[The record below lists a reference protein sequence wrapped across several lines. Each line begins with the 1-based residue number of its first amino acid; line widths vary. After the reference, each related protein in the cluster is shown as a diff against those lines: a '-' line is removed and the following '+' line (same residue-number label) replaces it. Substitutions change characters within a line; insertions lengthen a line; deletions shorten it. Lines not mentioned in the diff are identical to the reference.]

1 MPSSRRTTGRGG
13 GGGGGEG
20 GDGGEEGER
29 VPRFMGNNRD
39 HNPRELRSWA
49 RRTGFHSS
57 AFFSG
62 ESNSSL
68 ASNAVPQPPPAPP
81 PATSRRPPPR
91 PAPERQRDPYPD
103 TEDDLDPA
111 PPLDLERGPAALGR
125 GRGGGHGGRPR
136 RRIDLRGELEIPPG
150 FGREEAEPDAGRRG
164 GGGGGGRGDAMR
176 RNGGVERDQA
186 AANAGRNGNGA
197 LADAEARKKAE
208 EAEAK
213 RKAEEAE
220 ARRKKEEEERD
231 AELAAYYQEQWANEE
246 EEGAVDAAAAE
257 TAPLHGASGL
267 RCGITENPGW
277 APLIFY
283 GIQHYLSIAGSLVF
297 VPLILVP
304 TMGGSDEDTATVIST
319 MLLVSGLTTILH
331 TFLGSRL
338 PLVQGSSFVYL
349 APALVIANSE
359 EFRDLSENK
368 FKHIMR
374 ELQGAILVG
383 SVFQIILGY
392 TGLMSLFLRLI
403 NPVVVAPTIAAV
415 GLAFF
420 SYGFPQAGSCVE
432 ISLPLILLVLLCTL
446 YMRKISLFGNRIFLV
461 YAVPFSVAIVWA
473 YAFFLTAG
481 GAYNFKGCSSNIPS
495 SNILLDSCRRH
506 LETMKRCR
514 TDVSTAWKTAAW
526 VRIPYPFQ
534 WGPPTFHFKTGIIMI
549 MVSLV
554 ASVDSLSS
562 YHAASLLVNLSPPT
576 RGVVSRGIGLEG
588 ISTFIAGVWGTG
600 TGSTTLTE
608 NIHTLETTK
617 MGSRRALQLGA
628 ALLVIFSFFGK
639 IGALLASIPV
649 ALAASVLCF
658 TWALI
663 VALGLSTLRY
673 TQAASSRNMIIVGF
687 TLFIS
692 LSIPAYFQQYE
703 PSSTL
708 ILPSYLLP
716 YAAASSGPVHTAS
729 TGVSSPFLSNVS
741 VHAGGTSSRRIT
753 VLTVQIVL
761 QLNYAVNALLSI
773 NVVVA
778 LLVALLLDNT
788 VPGSR
793 QERGVYIW
801 SDPKSLEVDP
811 ATLEPYRL
819 PEKISCWFRWAKCVG
834 I

>member
-13 GGGGGEG
+13 AGGGGAGAGDAG
-20 GDGGEEGER
+20 GADAGD
-29 VPRFMGNNRD
+29 VPPFMGNNRD

-62 ESNSSL
+62 ESNSS
-68 ASNAVPQPPPAPP
+68 AAAPPPP
-81 PATSRRPPPR
+81 PATSRRP
-91 PAPERQRDPYPD
+91 APERRRDPHPD
-103 TEDDLDPA
+103 TQDDLEPA
-111 PPLDLERGPAALGR
+111 PPLDLERGPAPGR

-150 FGREEAEPDAGRRG
+150 FGHEEADPDAGR
-164 GGGGGGRGDAMR
+164 GGGGRGDAR
-176 RNGGVERDQA
+176 RKNGGVERDQA
-186 AANAGRNGNGA
+186 APNAGRNGNGA

-208 EAEAK
+208 EAEAEAK

-246 EEGAVDAAAAE
+246 EEGAAAEATAAE
-257 TAPLHGASGL
+257 TAPLYGASGL
-267 RCGITENPGW
+267 RCGVTENPGW
-277 APLIFY
+277 APLVFY

-304 TMGGSDEDTATVIST
+304 TMGGSDEDTATIIST

-359 EFRDLSENK
+359 EFRNLSDNK

-374 ELQGAILVG
+374 ELQGAILIG
-383 SVFQIILGY
+383 SVFQILLGY

-461 YAVPFSVAIVWA
+461 YAVPLSVAIVWA

-526 VRIPYPFQ
+526 VRVPYPFQ

-549 MVSLV
+549 VVSLV

-617 MGSRRALQLGA
+617 MANRRALQLGA

-708 ILPSYLLP
+708 VLPSYLLP
-716 YAAASSGPVHTAS
+716 YAAASSGPVRTAS
-729 TGVSSPFLSNVS
+729 SG
-741 VHAGGTSSRRIT
+741 
-753 VLTVQIVL
+753 
-761 QLNYAVNALLSI
+761 LNYAANALLSI

-819 PEKISCWFRWAKCVG
+819 PEKISCWFKWAKCVG

>member
-13 GGGGGEG
+13 RGGAAVDAAGGGDGGGGGV
-20 GDGGEEGER
+20 R
-29 VPRFMGNNRD
+29 VPPFTGNNRD

-49 RRTGFHSS
+49 RRTGFHPSS
-57 AFFSG
+57 FFSG
-62 ESNSSL
+62 ESTVSNSSI
-68 ASNAVPQPPPAPP
+68 ASSAVPQPPPPPPP
-81 PATSRRPPPR
+81 PAFSRRPPR
-91 PAPERQRDPYPD
+91 PPEPE

-111 PPLDLERGPAALGR
+111 PPLDLERGR
-125 GRGGGHGGRPR
+125 GRGGRPR
-136 RRIDLRGELEIPPG
+136 RRIDLRGELEIPAAEVLG
-150 FGREEAEPDAGRRG
+150 SAEPDAAR
-164 GGGGGGRGDAMR
+164 GGRGDARR
-176 RNGGVERDQA
+176 RNDVERLPGEKEA
-186 AANAGRNGNGA
+186 VNRGRNGNGVH
-197 LADAEARKKAE
+197 ADADARKKAA

-220 ARRKKEEEERD
+220 ARKKEEEERD

-246 EEGAVDAAAAE
+246 EGVGDGVPGEA
-257 TAPLHGASGL
+257 APLYGESGL
-267 RCGITENPGW
+267 RCGVTENPGW
-277 APLIFY
+277 VPLIFY

-338 PLVQGSSFVYL
+338 PLIQGSSFVYL

-359 EFRDLSENK
+359 EFRNLSENK

-392 TGLMSLFLRLI
+392 SGLMSLLLRLI

-432 ISLPLILLVLLCTL
+432 ISMPLILLVLLCTL
-446 YMRKISLFGNRIFLV
+446 YLRKISLFGNRIFLI
-461 YAVPFSVAIVWA
+461 YAVPLSVGIVWA
-473 YAFFLTAG
+473 YAFFLTTG

-506 LETMKRCR
+506 VETMRRCR
-514 TDVSTAWKTAAW
+514 TDVSNAWRTAAW
-526 VRIPYPFQ
+526 VRVPYPFQ
-534 WGPPTFHFKTGIIMI
+534 WGPPTFHFKTGIIMVI
-549 MVSLV
+549 VSLV
-554 ASVDSLSS
+554 ASVDSLAS
-562 YHAASLLVNLSPPT
+562 YHATSLLVNLSPPT

-588 ISTFIAGVWGTG
+588 ISTLIAGLWGTG

-608 NIHTLETTK
+608 NIHTLDTTK
-617 MGSRRALQLGA
+617 MANRRALQLGA
-628 ALLVIFSFFGK
+628 ALLVIFSLFGK

-663 VALGLSTLRY
+663 VALGLSTMRY

-703 PSSTL
+703 PSSNL

-716 YAAASSGPVHTAS
+716 YAAASSGPVR
-729 TGVSSPFLSNVS
+729 TGSN
-741 VHAGGTSSRRIT
+741 G
-753 VLTVQIVL
+753 
-761 QLNYAVNALLSI
+761 LNYAVNALLSI

-778 LLVALLLDNT
+778 LLVALILDNT
-788 VPGSR
+788 VPGSK

-801 SDPKSLEVDP
+801 SDPNSLEMDP
-811 ATLEPYRL
+811 ASLEPYRL

-834 I
+834 L

>member
-13 GGGGGEG
+13 AGGGSAGAGDAGG
-20 GDGGEEGER
+20 GDGDR
-29 VPRFMGNNRD
+29 VPPFMGNNRD

-49 RRTGFHSS
+49 RRTGFHPS

-62 ESNSSL
+62 ESNSSF
-68 ASNAVPQPPPAPP
+68 ASSAAPQAPP
-81 PATSRRPPPR
+81 PPPPPPVSSRRPPPAR
-91 PAPERQRDPYPD
+91 EREPEPD
-103 TEDDLDPA
+103 TEDDLVPA
-111 PPLDLERGPAALGR
+111 PPLELERGGPAPVR
-125 GRGGGHGGRPR
+125 GRGGRPR
-136 RRIDLRGELEIPPG
+136 RRIDLRGELVIPPG
-150 FGREEAEPDAGRRG
+150 FGREEAEPDAGKGRA
-164 GGGGGGRGDAMR
+164 RGDARR
-176 RNGGVERDQA
+176 RNFGVEMDQTP
-186 AANAGRNGNGA
+186 ANAGRNGNGA
-197 LADAEARKKAE
+197 LADAESRKKSE
-208 EAEAK
+208 EAEADAK

-231 AELAAYYQEQWANEE
+231 AELAAYYQEQWANED
-246 EEGAVDAAAAE
+246 EGAADAAAAE
-257 TAPLHGASGL
+257 TAPLYEASGL
-267 RCGITENPGW
+267 RCGVTDNPGW
-277 APLIFY
+277 ALLIFY
-283 GIQHYLSIAGSLVF
+283 GMQHYLSIAGSLVF
-297 VPLILVP
+297 GPLILVP

-338 PLVQGSSFVYL
+338 PLIQGSSFVYL

-359 EFRDLSENK
+359 EFRNLSDNK
-368 FKHIMR
+368 FKQMR

-432 ISLPLILLVLLCTL
+432 ISMPLILLVLLCTL
-446 YMRKISLFGNRIFLV
+446 YMRKISLFGNHIFLV
-461 YAVPFSVAIVWA
+461 YAVPLSVAIVWA

-506 LETMKRCR
+506 LETMRRCR

-526 VRIPYPFQ
+526 VRVPYPFQ
-534 WGPPTFHFKTGIIMI
+534 WGPPTFHFKTVIIMI
-549 MVSLV
+549 IVSLV

-576 RGVVSRGIGLEG
+576 RGVVSRAIGLEG
-588 ISTFIAGVWGTG
+588 VSTFIAGVWGTG

-628 ALLVIFSFFGK
+628 AVLVIFSFFGK
-639 IGALLASIPV
+639 IGALLASIPL

-703 PSSTL
+703 PSSNL

-729 TGVSSPFLSNVS
+729 SG
-741 VHAGGTSSRRIT
+741 
-753 VLTVQIVL
+753 
-761 QLNYAVNALLSI
+761 LNYAVNALLSI

-778 LLVALLLDNT
+778 LLVALILDNT
-788 VPGSR
+788 VPGSK

-801 SDPKSLEVDP
+801 TDPKSLEVDP

-819 PEKISCWFRWAKCVG
+819 PEKVSCWFRWAKCVG

>member
-1 MPSSRRTTGRGG
+1 MPYWEGPHVRDKFNAGLYLSPPTAAACCRFVKATWYLSLSCTGCCLLAAFARFASRLPQSTPPPHSAQLPRARSAAVAMPSSRRTTGRGG
-13 GGGGGEG
+13 AGAGAGGAGAGDAGG
-20 GDGGEEGER
+20 GDGDR

-49 RRTGFHSS
+49 RRTGFHPS

-62 ESNSSL
+62 ESNSSF
-68 ASNAVPQPPPAPP
+68 ASSAAPQPPPPPP
-81 PATSRRPPPR
+81 PASSRRPPR
-91 PAPERQRDPYPD
+91 PPPERDPDPD
-103 TEDDLDPA
+103 AEDDLDPA
-111 PPLDLERGPAALGR
+111 PGR
-125 GRGGGHGGRPR
+125 GRGRRPR
-136 RRIDLRGELEIPPG
+136 RRIDLRGELQIPPG
-150 FGREEAEPDAGRRG
+150 FGREEAVPGSAEPDARRG
-164 GGGGGGRGDAMR
+164 GARGDATR
-176 RNGGVERDQA
+176 RNGGVERGQA
-186 AANAGRNGNGA
+186 PANAGRNGNGA
-197 LADAEARKKAE
+197 LADADARKKAE
-208 EAEAK
+208 DAEAK

-220 ARRKKEEEERD
+220 ARRKKEDEERD
-231 AELAAYYQEQWANEE
+231 AELAAYYQEQWANED
-246 EEGAVDAAAAE
+246 EGAAGAAAAAAE
-257 TAPLHGASGL
+257 TAPLYEASGL
-267 RCGITENPGW
+267 RCGVTENPGW

-319 MLLVSGLTTILH
+319 MLLISGLTTILH

-338 PLVQGSSFVYL
+338 PLIQGSSFVYL

-359 EFRDLSENK
+359 EFRNLSDNY
-368 FKHIMR
+368 
-374 ELQGAILVG
+374 L
-383 SVFQIILGY
+383 
-392 TGLMSLFLRLI
+392 
-403 NPVVVAPTIAAV
+403 
-415 GLAFF
+415 
-420 SYGFPQAGSCVE
+420 
-432 ISLPLILLVLLCTL
+432 
-446 YMRKISLFGNRIFLV
+446 RKISLFGNHIFLV
-461 YAVPFSVAIVWA
+461 YAVPLSVAIVWA
-473 YAFFLTAG
+473 YSFFLTAG

-506 LETMKRCR
+506 LETMRRCR
-514 TDVSTAWKTAAW
+514 TDVSSAWRTAAW

-534 WGPPTFHFKTGIIMI
+534 WGPPTFHSKTGIIMI
-549 MVSLV
+549 IVSLV

-576 RGVVSRGIGLEG
+576 RGVVSRAIGLEG
-588 ISTFIAGVWGTG
+588 ISSFIAGVWGTG
-600 TGSTTLTE
+600 TGSITLTE

-617 MGSRRALQLGA
+617 MASRRALQLGA
-628 ALLVIFSFFGK
+628 AVLVVCSFFGK
-639 IGALLASIPV
+639 IGALLASIPL

-673 TQAASSRNMIIVGF
+673 TQAASSRNLIIVGF

-703 PSSTL
+703 PSSNL

-716 YAAASSGPVHTAS
+716 YAAASSGPVRTAS
-729 TGVSSPFLSNVS
+729 SG
-741 VHAGGTSSRRIT
+741 
-753 VLTVQIVL
+753 
-761 QLNYAVNALLSI
+761 LNYAVNALLSI

-778 LLVALLLDNT
+778 LLVALILDNT

-793 QERGVYIW
+793 QERGVYVW
-801 SDPKSLEVDP
+801 TDPKSLEVDP

-834 I
+834 M

>member
-13 GGGGGEG
+13 AGAGAGGAGAGDAGG
-20 GDGGEEGER
+20 GDGDR

-49 RRTGFHSS
+49 RRTGFHPS

-62 ESNSSL
+62 ESNSSF
-68 ASNAVPQPPPAPP
+68 ASSAAPQPPPPPP
-81 PATSRRPPPR
+81 PASSRRPPR
-91 PAPERQRDPYPD
+91 PPPERDPDPD
-103 TEDDLDPA
+103 AEDDLDPA
-111 PPLDLERGPAALGR
+111 PGR
-125 GRGGGHGGRPR
+125 GRGRRPR
-136 RRIDLRGELEIPPG
+136 RRIDLRGELQIPPG
-150 FGREEAEPDAGRRG
+150 FGREEAVPGSAEPDARRG
-164 GGGGGGRGDAMR
+164 GARGDATR
-176 RNGGVERDQA
+176 RNGGVERGQA
-186 AANAGRNGNGA
+186 PANAGRNGNGA
-197 LADAEARKKAE
+197 LADADARKKAE
-208 EAEAK
+208 DAEAK

-220 ARRKKEEEERD
+220 ARRKKEDEERD
-231 AELAAYYQEQWANEE
+231 AELAAYYQEQWANED
-246 EEGAVDAAAAE
+246 EGAAGAAAAAAE
-257 TAPLHGASGL
+257 TAPLYEASGL
-267 RCGITENPGW
+267 RCGVTENPGW

-304 TMGGSDEDTATVIST
+304 TMGGSD
-319 MLLVSGLTTILH
+319 
-331 TFLGSRL
+331 
-338 PLVQGSSFVYL
+338 
-349 APALVIANSE
+349 
-359 EFRDLSENK
+359 K

-432 ISLPLILLVLLCTL
+432 ISMPLILLVLLCTL
-446 YMRKISLFGNRIFLV
+446 YLRKISLFGNHIFLV
-461 YAVPFSVAIVWA
+461 YAVPLSVAIVWA
-473 YAFFLTAG
+473 YSFFLTAG

-506 LETMKRCR
+506 LETMRRCR
-514 TDVSTAWKTAAW
+514 TDVSSAWRTAAW

-534 WGPPTFHFKTGIIMI
+534 WGPPTFHSKTGIIMI
-549 MVSLV
+549 IVSLV

-576 RGVVSRGIGLEG
+576 RGVVSRAIGLEG
-588 ISTFIAGVWGTG
+588 ISSFIAGVWGTG
-600 TGSTTLTE
+600 TGSITLTE

-617 MGSRRALQLGA
+617 MASRRALQLGA
-628 ALLVIFSFFGK
+628 AVLVVCSFFGK
-639 IGALLASIPV
+639 IGALLASIPL

-673 TQAASSRNMIIVGF
+673 TQAASSRNLIIVGF

-703 PSSTL
+703 PSSNL

-716 YAAASSGPVHTAS
+716 YAAASSGPVRTAS
-729 TGVSSPFLSNVS
+729 SG
-741 VHAGGTSSRRIT
+741 
-753 VLTVQIVL
+753 
-761 QLNYAVNALLSI
+761 LNYAVNALLSI

-778 LLVALLLDNT
+778 LLVALILDNT

-793 QERGVYIW
+793 QERGVYVW
-801 SDPKSLEVDP
+801 TDPKSLEVDP

-834 I
+834 M

>member
-1 MPSSRRTTGRGG
+1 
-13 GGGGGEG
+13 
-20 GDGGEEGER
+20 
-29 VPRFMGNNRD
+29 MGNNRD

-62 ESNSSL
+62 ESNASS
-68 ASNAVPQPPPAPP
+68 AAPQPPPPPP
-81 PATSRRPPPR
+81 PATSRRPPR
-91 PAPERQRDPYPD
+91 AAPAPVRQRGPDPD

-111 PPLDLERGPAALGR
+111 PPLDLERGPAPGR
-125 GRGGGHGGRPR
+125 GRGGHGGRPR
-136 RRIDLRGELEIPPG
+136 RHIDLRGELEIPPG
-150 FGREEAEPDAGRRG
+150 FGREEAVPDPDAG
-164 GGGGGGRGDAMR
+164 R

-186 AANAGRNGNGA
+186 AANTGRNVNGA
-197 LADAEARKKAE
+197 LGDAEARKKAE

-246 EEGAVDAAAAE
+246 EEEGVADAAAGE
-257 TAPLHGASGL
+257 TAPLYGASGL

-277 APLIFY
+277 VPLIFY

-338 PLVQGSSFVYL
+338 PLVQGGSFVYL

-359 EFRDLSENK
+359 EFRNLSENK

-461 YAVPFSVAIVWA
+461 YAVPLSVAIVWA

-506 LETMKRCR
+506 VETMRRCR

-526 VRIPYPFQ
+526 VRVPYPFQ
-534 WGPPTFHFKTGIIMI
+534 WGPPTFHFKTGIIMLI
-549 MVSLV
+549 VSLV

-588 ISTFIAGVWGTG
+588 ITTFIAGVWGTG

-608 NIHTLETTK
+608 NLHTLETTK
-617 MGSRRALQLGA
+617 MASRTALQLGA

-716 YAAASSGPVHTAS
+716 YASASSGPVHTAS
-729 TGVSSPFLSNVS
+729 SG
-741 VHAGGTSSRRIT
+741 
-753 VLTVQIVL
+753 
-761 QLNYAVNALLSI
+761 LNYAVNALLSI

>member
-13 GGGGGEG
+13 GGEGAGNGGG
-20 GDGGEEGER
+20 DER
-29 VPRFMGNNRD
+29 VPPFMGNNRD

-49 RRTGFHSS
+49 RRTGFHPS

-62 ESNSSL
+62 ESNSSF
-68 ASNAVPQPPPAPP
+68 ASSAAPQSPPPPPPPAN
-81 PATSRRPPPR
+81 SRRPPR
-91 PAPERQRDPYPD
+91 PPPERDPE
-103 TEDDLDPA
+103 TEDDRDPA
-111 PPLDLERGPAALGR
+111 PPLDLERFRGR
-125 GRGGGHGGRPR
+125 GRGLGFGGRPR

-150 FGREEAEPDAGRRG
+150 FGGGGGGEVVGTEEPDAAR
-164 GGGGGGRGDAMR
+164 GGGRGDARR
-176 RNGGVERDQA
+176 RNGVERE
-186 AANAGRNGNGA
+186 AANVSRNVNGV

-208 EAEAK
+208 EPEAK

-246 EEGAVDAAAAE
+246 EGAADGAAGE
-257 TAPLHGASGL
+257 TAPLYGASGL
-267 RCGITENPGW
+267 RCGVAENPGW
-277 APLIFY
+277 MPLIFY

-338 PLVQGSSFVYL
+338 PLIQGSSFVYL

-359 EFRDLSENK
+359 EFRNLSENK

-392 TGLMSLFLRLI
+392 TGLMALFLRLI

-432 ISLPLILLVLLCTL
+432 ISMPLIVLVLLCTL

-481 GAYNFKGCSSNIPS
+481 GAYNFKGCNSNIPS

-506 LETMKRCR
+506 LETMRRCR
-514 TDVSTAWKTAAW
+514 TDVSTAWRTAAW
-526 VRIPYPFQ
+526 VRVPYPFQ
-534 WGPPTFHFKTGIIMI
+534 WGSPTFHFKTGIVMVI
-549 MVSLV
+549 VSLV
-554 ASVDSLSS
+554 ASVDSIAS

-588 ISTFIAGVWGTG
+588 ISTFIAGLWGTG

-617 MGSRRALQLGA
+617 MASRRALQLGA
-628 ALLVIFSFFGK
+628 ALLVVFSFFGK

-692 LSIPAYFQQYE
+692 LSVPAYFQQYE

-716 YAAASSGPVHTAS
+716 YAAASSGPVR
-729 TGVSSPFLSNVS
+729 TGSS
-741 VHAGGTSSRRIT
+741 G
-753 VLTVQIVL
+753 
-761 QLNYAVNALLSI
+761 LNYAVNALLSI
-773 NVVVA
+773 SVVVA
-778 LLVALLLDNT
+778 LLVALILDNT
-788 VPGSR
+788 VPGSK

-801 SDPKSLEVDP
+801 SDPSSLDVDP

-819 PEKISCWFRWAKCVG
+819 PEKIACWFRWAKCVG

>member
-13 GGGGGEG
+13 GGGGGGGAGADGGG
-20 GDGGEEGER
+20 GDEQ
-29 VPRFMGNNRD
+29 VPPFMGNNRD

-57 AFFSG
+57 FFSG
-62 ESNSSL
+62 ESNSSF
-68 ASNAVPQPPPAPP
+68 ASSAAPQPPPPPP
-81 PATSRRPPPR
+81 PASSRRPPRPR
-91 PAPERQRDPYPD
+91 PPPGRDPDPD
-103 TEDDLDPA
+103 TEEDRDPA
-111 PPLDLERGPAALGR
+111 PPLDLERGGR
-125 GRGGGHGGRPR
+125 GRRRSLGDRQR

-150 FGREEAEPDAGRRG
+150 FGGGGGEAVGSAEPDAARG
-164 GGGGGGRGDAMR
+164 GARGDARR
-176 RNGGVERDQA
+176 RNGVERE
-186 AANAGRNGNGA
+186 AANVGRNVNGVH
-197 LADAEARKKAE
+197 ADAEARKKAE

-220 ARRKKEEEERD
+220 ARRKKEEERD

-246 EEGAVDAAAAE
+246 EGAADGAAGE
-257 TAPLHGASGL
+257 IAPLYGASGL
-267 RCGITENPGW
+267 RCGVTENPGW
-277 APLIFY
+277 VPLIFY

-359 EFRDLSENK
+359 EFRNLSENK

-403 NPVVVAPTIAAV
+403 NPVVVAPTIAVV
-415 GLAFF
+415 GLTFF

-432 ISLPLILLVLLCTL
+432 ISMPLIVLVLLCTL
-446 YMRKISLFGNRIFLV
+446 YMRKISLFGNHIFLV
-461 YAVPFSVAIVWA
+461 YAVPLSVAIVWA

-506 LETMKRCR
+506 LETMRRCR
-514 TDVSTAWKTAAW
+514 TDVSTAWRTAAW
-526 VRIPYPFQ
+526 VRVPYPFQ
-534 WGPPTFHFKTGIIMI
+534 WGAPTFHFKTGIIMVI
-549 MVSLV
+549 VSLV
-554 ASVDSLSS
+554 ASVDSLAT

-588 ISTFIAGVWGTG
+588 ISTFIAGLWGTG

-617 MGSRRALQLGA
+617 MASRRALQLGA
-628 ALLVIFSFFGK
+628 ALLVFFSFFGK

-692 LSIPAYFQQYE
+692 LSIPSYFQQYE

-716 YAAASSGPVHTAS
+716 YAAGSSGPVR
-729 TGVSSPFLSNVS
+729 TGSS
-741 VHAGGTSSRRIT
+741 G
-753 VLTVQIVL
+753 
-761 QLNYAVNALLSI
+761 LNYAVNALLSI

-778 LLVALLLDNT
+778 LLVALILDNT
-788 VPGSR
+788 VPGSK

-801 SDPKSLEVDP
+801 SDPSSLDVDP

>member
-1 MPSSRRTTGRGG
+1 MRSSRRTTGRGAG
-13 GGGGGEG
+13 RGA
-20 GDGGEEGER
+20 GDGGAEDAS
-29 VPRFMGNNRD
+29 VPPFMGNNRD

-49 RRTGFHSS
+49 RRTGF
-57 AFFSG
+57 FSG
-62 ESNSSL
+62 ESNASFSSV
-68 ASNAVPQPPPAPP
+68 AAQQAAPPPPA
-81 PATSRRPPPR
+81 ASRRPPR
-91 PAPERQRDPYPD
+91 PPPGRDPGPETGED
-103 TEDDLDPA
+103 DDDLDPA
-111 PPLDLERGPAALGR
+111 PPLDVERGGR
-125 GRGGGHGGRPR
+125 GRGPVGRPR
-136 RRIDLRGELEIPPG
+136 RRIDLQIPPG
-150 FGREEAEPDAGRRG
+150 FGEAPEPEPDVR
-164 GGGGGGRGDAMR
+164 GGGGGRGDAR
-176 RNGGVERDQA
+176 RKNGAVKRETPD
-186 AANAGRNGNGA
+186 NAGRNGNGV
-197 LADAEARKKAE
+197 LADAVARKKAE

-220 ARRKKEEEERD
+220 AKRKKEEEERD

-246 EEGAVDAAAAE
+246 DGHGPPEGAAAE
-257 TAPLHGASGL
+257 TAPLYSPSGL
-267 RCGITENPGW
+267 QCGVTENPGW
-277 APLIFY
+277 ARLIFY

-304 TMGGSDEDTATVIST
+304 NMGGSDQDTATVIST

-331 TFLGSRL
+331 TLLGSRL
-338 PLVQGSSFVYL
+338 PLIQGSSFVYL

-359 EFRDLSENK
+359 EFRNLSENK

-392 TGLMSLFLRLI
+392 SGLMSLFLRLI

-420 SYGFPQAGSCVE
+420 SFGFPQAGSCVE
-432 ISLPLILLVLLCTL
+432 ISMPLIVLVLLCTL
-446 YMRKISLFGNRIFLV
+446 YMRKISLFGNRLFLV
-461 YAVPFSVAIVWA
+461 YAVPLSVAIVWA

-506 LETMKRCR
+506 LVTMQRCR
-514 TDVSTAWKTAAW
+514 TDASTAWRTAAW

-534 WGPPTFHFKTGIIMI
+534 WGPPTFHFKTSIIMI
-549 MVSLV
+549 IVSLV
-554 ASVDSLSS
+554 ASVDSLAS
-562 YHAASLLVNLSPPT
+562 YHAVSLLVNLSPPT

-588 ISTFIAGVWGTG
+588 ITTFIAGLWGTG
-600 TGSTTLTE
+600 AGSTTLTE

-617 MGSRRALQLGA
+617 MASRRALQLGA

-639 IGALLASIPV
+639 IGAMLASIPV
-649 ALAASVLCF
+649 ALAASILCF

-703 PSSTL
+703 PSSNF

-716 YAAASSGPVHTAS
+716 YAGAS
-729 TGVSSPFLSNVS
+729 TGPVRTGSS
-741 VHAGGTSSRRIT
+741 G
-753 VLTVQIVL
+753 
-761 QLNYAVNALLSI
+761 LNYAVNALMSI

-778 LLVALLLDNT
+778 LLVALILDNT
-788 VPGSR
+788 VPGSK

-801 SDPKSLEVDP
+801 SDPTSLDLDP

>member
-13 GGGGGEG
+13 GA

-29 VPRFMGNNRD
+29 VPPFMGNNRD

-68 ASNAVPQPPPAPP
+68 ASNAVPQPPPPPP

-91 PAPERQRDPYPD
+91 PPPERQRDPYPD
-103 TEDDLDPA
+103 AEDDLDPA
-111 PPLDLERGPAALGR
+111 PPLDLERGPAAPGR
-125 GRGGGHGGRPR
+125 GHGGRPR

-150 FGREEAEPDAGRRG
+150 FGREDAEPDAGRRGGG

-186 AANAGRNGNGA
+186 AANAGSKGNGA

-246 EEGAVDAAAAE
+246 EEGAADGAAAE
-257 TAPLHGASGL
+257 TVPLHGASGL

-319 MLLVSGLTTILH
+319 MLLVSGLSTILH

-359 EFRDLSENK
+359 EFRNLSENK

-461 YAVPFSVAIVWA
+461 YAVPLSVAIVWA

-549 MVSLV
+549 IVSLV

-588 ISTFIAGVWGTG
+588 ISTFIAGLWGTG

-729 TGVSSPFLSNVS
+729 TG
-741 VHAGGTSSRRIT
+741 
-753 VLTVQIVL
+753 
-761 QLNYAVNALLSI
+761 LNYAVNALLSI

-788 VPGSR
+788 VPGSK

-811 ATLEPYRL
+811 ATLEPYQL

>member
-1 MPSSRRTTGRGG
+1 MP
-13 GGGGGEG
+13 
-20 GDGGEEGER
+20 
-29 VPRFMGNNRD
+29 PFAGNNAD

-49 RRTGFHSS
+49 RRTGFHPST
-57 AFFSG
+57 FFSG
-62 ESNSSL
+62 ESAVSTSSF
-68 ASNAVPQPPPAPP
+68 ASSVMPQPPPPPPP
-81 PATSRRPPPR
+81 PATSRRPPR
-91 PAPERQRDPYPD
+91 APERELD
-103 TEDDLDPA
+103 TEEDGDEESDLPA
-111 PPLDLERGPAALGR
+111 RPRLDLERGVRGGR
-125 GRGGGHGGRPR
+125 GARGGRPPPPR
-136 RRIDLRGELEIPPG
+136 RRIDLRGELELEI
-150 FGREEAEPDAGRRG
+150 PDAAPAAEEDPAPAPARG
-164 GGGGGGRGDAMR
+164 GRADAR
-176 RNGGVERDQA
+176 RANGVERVA
-186 AANAGRNGNGA
+186 AVNGGARNGNGGGA
-197 LADAEARKKAE
+197 HAAAGAEARKKAE

-220 ARRKKEEEERD
+220 ARRKKEEEARD

-246 EEGAVDAAAAE
+246 DGGGEGGAPAVTSE
-257 TAPLHGASGL
+257 TAPLYGESGL
-267 RCGITENPGW
+267 RCGVTENPGW
-277 APLIFY
+277 VPLIFY

-319 MLLVSGLTTILH
+319 ILLVSGLTTILH
-331 TFLGSRL
+331 TFFGSRL
-338 PLVQGSSFVYL
+338 PLIQGSSFVYL
-349 APALVIANSE
+349 APALVISNSE
-359 EFRDLSENK
+359 EFRNLSENK

-392 TGLMSLFLRLI
+392 SGLMSLFLRLI

-432 ISLPLILLVLLCTL
+432 ISMPLILLVLLCTL
-446 YMRKISLFGNRIFLV
+446 YLRKVSLFGNRIFLI
-461 YAVPFSVAIVWA
+461 YAVPFSVAVVWA

-481 GAYNFKGCSSNIPS
+481 GAYNFKGCNSNIPS
-495 SNILLDSCRRH
+495 SNILMDSCKRH
-506 LETMKRCR
+506 LETMRRCR
-514 TDVSTAWKTAAW
+514 TDASNAWRTAAW
-526 VRIPYPFQ
+526 VRVPYPFQ
-534 WGPPTFHFKTGIIMI
+534 WGPPTFHFKTSIIMVI
-549 MVSLV
+549 VSLV

-562 YHAASLLVNLSPPT
+562 YHATSLLVNLSPPT
-576 RGVVSRGIGLEG
+576 RGVVSRGIGFEG
-588 ISTFIAGVWGTG
+588 ISTLIAGVWGTG

-608 NIHTLETTK
+608 NIHTLENTK
-617 MGSRRALQLGA
+617 MASRRALQFGA
-628 ALLVIFSFFGK
+628 VLLVIFSFFGK

-692 LSIPAYFQQYE
+692 MSVPAYFQQYE
-703 PSSTL
+703 PSTNL

-716 YAAASSGPVHTAS
+716 YAAASSGPVRS
-729 TGVSSPFLSNVS
+729 GSN
-741 VHAGGTSSRRIT
+741 G
-753 VLTVQIVL
+753 
-761 QLNYAVNALLSI
+761 LNFAVNALLSI

-778 LLVALLLDNT
+778 LLVALILDNT

-801 SDPKSLEVDP
+801 SDPNSLEMDP
-811 ATLEPYRL
+811 ASLEPYRL

>member
-1 MPSSRRTTGRGG
+1 M
-13 GGGGGEG
+13 
-20 GDGGEEGER
+20 
-29 VPRFMGNNRD
+29 
-39 HNPRELRSWA
+39 
-49 RRTGFHSS
+49 
-57 AFFSG
+57 
-62 ESNSSL
+62 
-68 ASNAVPQPPPAPP
+68 
-81 PATSRRPPPR
+81 
-91 PAPERQRDPYPD
+91 
-103 TEDDLDPA
+103 
-111 PPLDLERGPAALGR
+111 
-125 GRGGGHGGRPR
+125 
-136 RRIDLRGELEIPPG
+136 
-150 FGREEAEPDAGRRG
+150 
-164 GGGGGGRGDAMR
+164 
-176 RNGGVERDQA
+176 
-186 AANAGRNGNGA
+186 
-197 LADAEARKKAE
+197 
-208 EAEAK
+208 
-213 RKAEEAE
+213 
-220 ARRKKEEEERD
+220 
-231 AELAAYYQEQWANEE
+231 
-246 EEGAVDAAAAE
+246 
-257 TAPLHGASGL
+257 
-267 RCGITENPGW
+267 
-277 APLIFY
+277 
-283 GIQHYLSIAGSLVF
+283 SIAGSLVF

-359 EFRDLSENK
+359 EFRNLSENK

-461 YAVPFSVAIVWA
+461 YAVPLSVAIVWA

-506 LETMKRCR
+506 LETMRRCR

-549 MVSLV
+549 IVSLV

-729 TGVSSPFLSNVS
+729 SG
-741 VHAGGTSSRRIT
+741 
-753 VLTVQIVL
+753 
-761 QLNYAVNALLSI
+761 LNYAVNALLSI
-773 NVVVA
+773 NVVVG

-788 VPGSR
+788 VPGSK

>member
-1 MPSSRRTTGRGG
+1 MPSSRRTTARGG
-13 GGGGGEG
+13 GAAPPPAR
-20 GDGGEEGER
+20 GDGEDDAR
-29 VPRFMGNNRD
+29 VPPFTGNNTD

-49 RRTGFHSS
+49 RRTGFHPS

-62 ESNSSL
+62 ESAVSNSST
-68 ASNAVPQPPPAPP
+68 ATARPPPPPPPPA
-81 PATSRRPPPR
+81 SSLRPPR
-91 PAPERQRDPYPD
+91 PPAAA
-103 TEDDLDPA
+103 EDDPDPA
-111 PPLDLERGPAALGR
+111 PPLDLDRR
-125 GRGGGHGGRPR
+125 DHQVRPC
-136 RRIDLRGELEIPPG
+136 RRIDLRGELEIPPV
-150 FGREEAEPDAGRRG
+150 EVPAQPEPARR
-164 GGGGGGRGDAMR
+164 RD
-176 RNGGVERDQA
+176 GVERLLGERA
-186 AANAGRNGNGA
+186 ALNVGRSANGVRANAD
-197 LADAEARKKAE
+197 ADTSARKKAE

-220 ARRKKEEEERD
+220 ARKKKEDEERD
-231 AELAAYYQEQWANEE
+231 AELAAYYQQQWANEE
-246 EEGAVDAAAAE
+246 DGVADGVQGEE
-257 TAPLHGASGL
+257 TAPLNRPSGL
-267 RCGITENPGW
+267 RCGVSENPGW
-277 APLIFY
+277 ALLVFY

-297 VPLILVP
+297 IPLILVP
-304 TMGGSDEDTATVIST
+304 TMGGSDVDTATVIST

-338 PLVQGSSFVYL
+338 PLIQGSSFVYL

-359 EFRDLSENK
+359 EFRNLSEDK

-392 TGLMSLFLRLI
+392 SGLMSLLLRLI

-420 SYGFPQAGSCVE
+420 SYGFPHAGSCVE
-432 ISLPLILLVLLCTL
+432 ISMPLIVLLLLCTL
-446 YMRKISLFGNRIFLV
+446 YMRKISLFGNHIFLI
-461 YAVPFSVAIVWA
+461 YAVPLSVGIIWV

-481 GAYNFKGCSSNIPS
+481 GAYNFKGCSSSIPS

-506 LETMKRCR
+506 AEIMRRCR
-514 TDVSTAWKTAAW
+514 TDVSNAWRSAAW
-526 VRIPYPFQ
+526 VRAPYPLQ
-534 WGPPTFHFKTGIIMI
+534 WGPPTFHFKTAIIMVI
-549 MVSLV
+549 VSVV

-588 ISTFIAGVWGTG
+588 ICTFIAGLWGTG

-608 NIHTLETTK
+608 NIHTLDTTK
-617 MGSRRALQLGA
+617 MASRRALQLGG
-628 ALLVIFSFFGK
+628 ALLVIFSVFGK

-673 TQAASSRNMIIVGF
+673 TEAVSSRNMIIVGF

-703 PSSTL
+703 PSSNL
-708 ILPSYLLP
+708 ILPGYLVP
-716 YAAASSGPVHTAS
+716 YAAASSGPVRTAS
-729 TGVSSPFLSNVS
+729 DG
-741 VHAGGTSSRRIT
+741 
-753 VLTVQIVL
+753 
-761 QLNYAVNALLSI
+761 LNYAVNALLSI

-778 LLVALLLDNT
+778 LVVAIILDNT
-788 VPGSR
+788 VPGSK

-801 SDPKSLEVDP
+801 SDPKSLELDP
-811 ATLEPYRL
+811 ASLEPYRL
-819 PEKISCWFRWAKCVG
+819 PKKISCWFRWAKCVG
-834 I
+834 F

>member
-1 MPSSRRTTGRGG
+1 M
-13 GGGGGEG
+13 
-20 GDGGEEGER
+20 
-29 VPRFMGNNRD
+29 
-39 HNPRELRSWA
+39 
-49 RRTGFHSS
+49 
-57 AFFSG
+57 
-62 ESNSSL
+62 
-68 ASNAVPQPPPAPP
+68 
-81 PATSRRPPPR
+81 
-91 PAPERQRDPYPD
+91 
-103 TEDDLDPA
+103 
-111 PPLDLERGPAALGR
+111 
-125 GRGGGHGGRPR
+125 
-136 RRIDLRGELEIPPG
+136 
-150 FGREEAEPDAGRRG
+150 
-164 GGGGGGRGDAMR
+164 
-176 RNGGVERDQA
+176 
-186 AANAGRNGNGA
+186 GRN
-197 LADAEARKKAE
+197 ADADADTNARKKAE

-220 ARRKKEEEERD
+220 ARKKKEDEERD
-231 AELAAYYQEQWANEE
+231 AELAAYYQQQWANEE
-246 EEGAVDAAAAE
+246 DGVADGAQGEEM
-257 TAPLHGASGL
+257 APLNRPSGL
-267 RCGITENPGW
+267 RCGVSENPGW
-277 APLIFY
+277 ALLVLY

-297 VPLILVP
+297 IPLILVP
-304 TMGGSDEDTATVIST
+304 TMGGSDVDTATVIST

-338 PLVQGSSFVYL
+338 PLIQGSSFVYL

-359 EFRDLSENK
+359 EFRNLSEDK

-392 TGLMSLFLRLI
+392 SGLMSLLLRLI

-420 SYGFPQAGSCVE
+420 SYGFPHAGSCVE
-432 ISLPLILLVLLCTL
+432 ISMPLIVLLLLCTL
-446 YMRKISLFGNRIFLV
+446 YMRKISLFGNHIFLI
-461 YAVPFSVAIVWA
+461 YAVPLSVGIIWV

-481 GAYNFKGCSSNIPS
+481 GAYNFKGCSSSIPS

-506 LETMKRCR
+506 AEIMRRCR
-514 TDVSTAWKTAAW
+514 TDVSNAWRTAAW
-526 VRIPYPFQ
+526 VRVPYPLQ
-534 WGPPTFHFKTGIIMI
+534 WGPPTFHFKTAIIMVI
-549 MVSLV
+549 VSVV

-588 ISTFIAGVWGTG
+588 ISTFIAGLWGTG

-608 NIHTLETTK
+608 NIHTLDTTK
-617 MGSRRALQLGA
+617 MASRRALQLGG

-673 TQAASSRNMIIVGF
+673 TEAVSSRNMIIVGF

-703 PSSTL
+703 PSSNL
-708 ILPSYLLP
+708 ILPGYLLP
-716 YAAASSGPVHTAS
+716 YAAASSGPVRTAS
-729 TGVSSPFLSNVS
+729 DG
-741 VHAGGTSSRRIT
+741 
-753 VLTVQIVL
+753 
-761 QLNYAVNALLSI
+761 LNYAVNALLSI

-778 LLVALLLDNT
+778 LVVAIILDNT
-788 VPGSR
+788 VPGSK

-801 SDPKSLEVDP
+801 SDPKSLELDP
-811 ATLEPYRL
+811 ASLEPYRL
-819 PEKISCWFRWAKCVG
+819 PKKISCWFRWAKCVG
-834 I
+834 F

>member
-13 GGGGGEG
+13 GAGDG
-20 GDGGEEGER
+20 GDGGEEG

-62 ESNSSL
+62 ESNASS
-68 ASNAVPQPPPAPP
+68 AAPQPPPPPP
-81 PATSRRPPPR
+81 PATSRRPPR
-91 PAPERQRDPYPD
+91 AAPAPVRQRGPDPD

-111 PPLDLERGPAALGR
+111 PPLDLERGPAPGR
-125 GRGGGHGGRPR
+125 GRGGHGGRPR
-136 RRIDLRGELEIPPG
+136 RHIDLRGELEIPPG
-150 FGREEAEPDAGRRG
+150 FGREEAVPDPDAGR
-164 GGGGGGRGDAMR
+164 GGGGGGRGDARR

-186 AANAGRNGNGA
+186 AANTGRNVNGA
-197 LADAEARKKAE
+197 LGDAEARKKAE

-246 EEGAVDAAAAE
+246 EEEGVADAAAGE
-257 TAPLHGASGL
+257 TAPLYGASGL

-277 APLIFY
+277 ALDIVTSKIFTFLNTNESINLSLFY
-283 GIQHYLSIAGSLVF
+283 GMQ
-297 VPLILVP
+297 
-304 TMGGSDEDTATVIST
+304 
-319 MLLVSGLTTILH
+319 
-331 TFLGSRL
+331 
-338 PLVQGSSFVYL
+338 
-349 APALVIANSE
+349 
-359 EFRDLSENK
+359 K

-461 YAVPFSVAIVWA
+461 YAVPLSVAIVWA

-506 LETMKRCR
+506 VETMRRCR

-526 VRIPYPFQ
+526 VRVPYPFQ
-534 WGPPTFHFKTGIIMI
+534 WGPPTFHFKTGIIMLI
-549 MVSLV
+549 VSLV

-562 YHAASLLVNLSPPT
+562 YHAASLL
-576 RGVVSRGIGLEG
+576 
-588 ISTFIAGVWGTG
+588 
-600 TGSTTLTE
+600 
-608 NIHTLETTK
+608 
-617 MGSRRALQLGA
+617 
-628 ALLVIFSFFGK
+628 
-639 IGALLASIPV
+639 
-649 ALAASVLCF
+649 
-658 TWALI
+658 
-663 VALGLSTLRY
+663 
-673 TQAASSRNMIIVGF
+673 
-687 TLFIS
+687 
-692 LSIPAYFQQYE
+692 
-703 PSSTL
+703 
-708 ILPSYLLP
+708 
-716 YAAASSGPVHTAS
+716 
-729 TGVSSPFLSNVS
+729 
-741 VHAGGTSSRRIT
+741 
-753 VLTVQIVL
+753 
-761 QLNYAVNALLSI
+761 LNYAVNALLSI

>member
-1 MPSSRRTTGRGG
+1 MRSSRRTAGRGG
-13 GGGGGEG
+13 GGGGGGGGGAGEGG
-20 GDGGEEGER
+20 GDGGGDR
-29 VPRFMGNNRD
+29 VPPFMGNNRD

-49 RRTGFHSS
+49 RRTGF
-57 AFFSG
+57 FSG
-62 ESNSSL
+62 ESNSSF
-68 ASNAVPQPPPAPP
+68 ASSAAPPPPPPAAP
-81 PATSRRPPPR
+81 PAASCRPPR
-91 PAPERQRDPYPD
+91 PPLGRDPDPEA
-103 TEDDLDPA
+103 EDDLDPA
-111 PPLDLERGPAALGR
+111 PPLDLERGPAGGR
-125 GRGGGHGGRPR
+125 GRGGRPR

-150 FGREEAEPDAGRRG
+150 FGREAEPDAARG
-164 GGGGGGRGDAMR
+164 GGARADAR
-176 RNGGVERDQA
+176 RMNGVERE
-186 AANAGRNGNGA
+186 AANVPARNANGA
-197 LADAEARKKAE
+197 HADAEARKKAE

-246 EEGAVDAAAAE
+246 DGAANVAAGE
-257 TAPLHGASGL
+257 TAPLYGASGL
-267 RCGITENPGW
+267 RCGVTENPGW

-359 EFRDLSENK
+359 EFRNLSENK

-374 ELQGAILVG
+374 ELQGAILIG
-383 SVFQIILGY
+383 SVFQMILGY

-403 NPVVVAPTIAAV
+403 NPVVVAPVIAAV

-432 ISLPLILLVLLCTL
+432 ISMPLIVLVLLCTL
-446 YMRKISLFGNRIFLV
+446 YLRKISVFGNRIFLV
-461 YAVPFSVAIVWA
+461 YAVPLSVAVVWA

-481 GAYNFKGCSSNIPS
+481 GAYNFKGCTSNIPS

-506 LETMKRCR
+506 LETMRRCR

-526 VRIPYPFQ
+526 VRVPYPFQ
-534 WGPPTFHFKTGIIMI
+534 WGPPTFHFKTGIIMVI
-549 MVSLV
+549 VSLV
-554 ASVDSLSS
+554 ASVDSLAS

-588 ISTFIAGVWGTG
+588 ISTFIAGLWGTG

-617 MGSRRALQLGA
+617 MASRRALQLGA

-639 IGALLASIPV
+639 IGALLASIPI
-649 ALAASVLCF
+649 ALAASILCF

-703 PSSTL
+703 PSSSL

-716 YAAASSGPVHTAS
+716 YAAASSGPVR
-729 TGVSSPFLSNVS
+729 TGSS
-741 VHAGGTSSRRIT
+741 G
-753 VLTVQIVL
+753 
-761 QLNYAVNALLSI
+761 LNYAVNALLSI

-778 LLVALLLDNT
+778 LLVALILDNT
-788 VPGSR
+788 VPGSK

-801 SDPKSLEVDP
+801 SDPTSLEVDP

-819 PEKISCWFRWAKCVG
+819 PAKISCWFKWAKCVG

>member
-1 MPSSRRTTGRGG
+1 MPSSRRTTGRGAAG
-13 GGGGGEG
+13 GGGPGAGDA
-20 GDGGEEGER
+20 GDGDER
-29 VPRFMGNNRD
+29 VPPFMGNNRD

-62 ESNSSL
+62 ESNSSF
-68 ASNAVPQPPPAPP
+68 ASSAAPQPPPPPP
-81 PATSRRPPPR
+81 PASSRRPPP
-91 PAPERQRDPYPD
+91 APDRRRGPDP
-103 TEDDLDPA
+103 EDVDDDGLDPA
-111 PPLDLERGPAALGR
+111 PPLDLERGPAPGR
-125 GRGGGHGGRPR
+125 GRGGRPR

-150 FGREEAEPDAGRRG
+150 FGREEAADPDAGRG
-164 GGGGGGRGDAMR
+164 GARGDAR
-176 RNGGVERDQA
+176 RRGAGIERDQA
-186 AANAGRNGNGA
+186 AGNAARNANGA
-197 LADAEARKKAE
+197 PADAEARKKAE
-208 EAEAK
+208 AAEAK

-246 EEGAVDAAAAE
+246 EEGAADAAVAEATAE
-257 TAPLHGASGL
+257 TAPLYGSSGL
-267 RCGITENPGW
+267 RCGVTENPGW
-277 APLIFY
+277 VLLIFY

-359 EFRDLSENK
+359 GFRNLSENK

-432 ISLPLILLVLLCTL
+432 ISMPLILLVLLCTL
-446 YMRKISLFGNRIFLV
+446 YLRKISLIGNRIFLV
-461 YAVPFSVAIVWA
+461 YAVPLSVAIVWA

-481 GAYNFKGCSSNIPS
+481 GAYNFKGCSPNIPT

-506 LETMKRCR
+506 VETMRHCR
-514 TDVSTAWKTAAW
+514 TDVSTAWRTAAW
-526 VRIPYPFQ
+526 VRVPYPFQ
-534 WGPPTFHFKTGIIMI
+534 WGSPTFHFQTGIIMI
-549 MVSLV
+549 IVSLV

-588 ISTFIAGVWGTG
+588 ISTFIAAVWGTG

-608 NIHTLETTK
+608 NIHTLETTQ
-617 MGSRRALQLGA
+617 MASRRALQFGA
-628 ALLVIFSFFGK
+628 AFLVIFSFFGK

-658 TWALI
+658 TWALV

-703 PSSTL
+703 PSSSL
-708 ILPSYLLP
+708 ILPGYLIP
-716 YAAASSGPVHTAS
+716 YAAASSGPVRTANS
-729 TGVSSPFLSNVS
+729 G
-741 VHAGGTSSRRIT
+741 
-753 VLTVQIVL
+753 
-761 QLNYAVNALLSI
+761 LNYAVNALLSI

-778 LLVALLLDNT
+778 LLVALILDNT

-819 PEKISCWFRWAKCVG
+819 PEKISCWFKWAKCVG

>member
-13 GGGGGEG
+13 GGA
-20 GDGGEEGER
+20 GDGGEGDER
-29 VPRFMGNNRD
+29 VPPFMGNNRD

-62 ESNSSL
+62 ESNSS
-68 ASNAVPQPPPAPP
+68 AAPQPPPPPPP
-81 PATSRRPPPR
+81 PATSRRPPP
-91 PAPERQRDPYPD
+91 ERRRDPYPD

-111 PPLDLERGPAALGR
+111 PPLDLERGPAAPGR
-125 GRGGGHGGRPR
+125 GRGGRPR

-186 AANAGRNGNGA
+186 APNAGRNGNGA

-246 EEGAVDAAAAE
+246 EEGAADAAAAE
-257 TAPLHGASGL
+257 TAPLYGASGL

-359 EFRDLSENK
+359 EFRNLSDNK
-368 FKHIMR
+368 FKHVMR
-374 ELQGAILVG
+374 ELQGAILIG
-383 SVFQIILGY
+383 SVFQILLGY

-461 YAVPFSVAIVWA
+461 YAVPLSVAIVWA

-526 VRIPYPFQ
+526 VRVPYPFQ

-549 MVSLV
+549 IVSLV

-617 MGSRRALQLGA
+617 MASRRALQLGA
-628 ALLVIFSFFGK
+628 ALLVVFSFFGK

-716 YAAASSGPVHTAS
+716 YAAASSGPVRTAS
-729 TGVSSPFLSNVS
+729 SG
-741 VHAGGTSSRRIT
+741 
-753 VLTVQIVL
+753 
-761 QLNYAVNALLSI
+761 LNYAVNALLSI

-778 LLVALLLDNT
+778 LLVAVLLDNT

-819 PEKISCWFRWAKCVG
+819 PEKVSCWFRWAKCVG

>member
-1 MPSSRRTTGRGG
+1 MPSSRRTTGRGAAG
-13 GGGGGEG
+13 PAPAAAAGDGGGEPQ
-20 GDGGEEGER
+20 
-29 VPRFMGNNRD
+29 VPPFTRNNTD
-39 HNPRELRSWA
+39 HNPRDLRSWA
-49 RRTGFHSS
+49 RRTGFHPS

-62 ESNSSL
+62 ESAVSNSST
-68 ASNAVPQPPPAPP
+68 ATAHPPPPPPPPAS
-81 PATSRRPPPR
+81 SRRPPR
-91 PAPERQRDPYPD
+91 PPEREPEAESDP
-103 TEDDLDPA
+103 DPA
-111 PPLDLERGPAALGR
+111 PPVDLDRARAR
-125 GRGGGHGGRPR
+125 GGRPR
-136 RRIDLRGELEIPPG
+136 RRIDLRGELEIPPAAAAAVPAPV
-150 FGREEAEPDAGRRG
+150 EVSVEPEAPRR
-164 GGGGGGRGDAMR
+164 GRGDERR
-176 RNGGVERDQA
+176 RNGAERLLGETEPL
-186 AANAGRNGNGA
+186 NAGRKPNGVR
-197 LADAEARKKAE
+197 ADADARKKPE
-208 EAEAK
+208 EADAK

-220 ARRKKEEEERD
+220 AEARKKKEDEERD

-246 EEGAVDAAAAE
+246 DGVADGVEGEA
-257 TAPLHGASGL
+257 APLSRASVA
-267 RCGITENPGW
+267 ENPGW
-277 APLIFY
+277 ALLIFY

-297 VPLILVP
+297 IPLILVP
-304 TMGGSDEDTATVIST
+304 NMGGSDVDTATVIST

-338 PLVQGSSFVYL
+338 PLIQGSSFVYL

-359 EFRDLSENK
+359 EFRNLSEDK

-392 TGLMSLFLRLI
+392 SGLMSLLLRLI

-420 SYGFPQAGSCVE
+420 SYGFPQAGSCAE
-432 ISLPLILLVLLCTL
+432 ISMPLIVLLLLCTL
-446 YMRKISLFGNRIFLV
+446 YLRKVSLFGNRIFLI
-461 YAVPFSVAIVWA
+461 YAVPFSVGIIWA

-495 SNILLDSCRRH
+495 SNILLDSCRRRA
-506 LETMKRCR
+506 EIMRRCR
-514 TDVSTAWKTAAW
+514 TDVSDAWRSAAW
-526 VRIPYPFQ
+526 VRVPYPFQ
-534 WGPPTFHFKTGIIMI
+534 WGPPTFHFKTAIIMMI
-549 MVSLV
+549 VSV
-554 ASVDSLSS
+554 VTSVDSLSS

-588 ISTFIAGVWGTG
+588 ISTFIAGLWGTG

-608 NIHTLETTK
+608 NIHTLDTTK
-617 MGSRRALQLGA
+617 MASRRALQLGA

-673 TQAASSRNMIIVGF
+673 TEAVSSRNMIIVGF

-692 LSIPAYFQQYE
+692 LSVPAYFQQYE
-703 PSSTL
+703 PSSNL
-708 ILPSYLLP
+708 ILPGYLLP
-716 YAAASSGPVHTAS
+716 YAAASSGPVRTAS
-729 TGVSSPFLSNVS
+729 DG
-741 VHAGGTSSRRIT
+741 
-753 VLTVQIVL
+753 
-761 QLNYAVNALLSI
+761 LNYAVNALLSI

-778 LLVALLLDNT
+778 LVVALILDNT
-788 VPGSR
+788 VPGSK

-801 SDPKSLEVDP
+801 SDPKSLEMDP
-811 ATLEPYRL
+811 ASLDPYRL
-819 PEKISCWFRWAKCVG
+819 PKKISCWFRWAKCVG

>member
-1 MPSSRRTTGRGG
+1 MRSSRRTTGRGG
-13 GGGGGEG
+13 GGGDGGGGE
-20 GDGGEEGER
+20 R
-29 VPRFMGNNRD
+29 AVPPFAGNNVD

-49 RRTGFHSS
+49 RRTGFHPST
-57 AFFSG
+57 FFSG
-62 ESNSSL
+62 ESAVSTSSF
-68 ASNAVPQPPPAPP
+68 ASSVMPQPPPPPPPAP
-81 PATSRRPPPR
+81 PATSRRPPR
-91 PAPERQRDPYPD
+91 APERELELD
-103 TEDDLDPA
+103 TEEDEEPDLPA
-111 PPLDLERGPAALGR
+111 PRLDLERGLGRGPGR
-125 GRGGGHGGRPR
+125 GRGGRPLPR
-136 RRIDLRGELEIPPG
+136 RRIDLRGELEIPDVAPAEETETDQEPARGPG
-150 FGREEAEPDAGRRG
+150 RADARR
-164 GGGGGGRGDAMR
+164 A
-176 RNGGVERDQA
+176 NGVDRLPA
-186 AANAGRNGNGA
+186 AVNGGRNGNGVHA
-197 LADAEARKKAE
+197 AGAEARKKAE

-220 ARRKKEEEERD
+220 ARRKKQEEEERD
-231 AELAAYYQEQWANEE
+231 AELAAYYQEQWANEDD
-246 EEGAVDAAAAE
+246 GGGDGGVPVASE
-257 TAPLHGASGL
+257 TAPLYGESGL
-267 RCGITENPGW
+267 RCGVTENPGW
-277 APLIFY
+277 VPLIFY

-319 MLLVSGLTTILH
+319 ILLVSGLTTILH

-338 PLVQGSSFVYL
+338 PLIQGSSFVYL

-359 EFRDLSENK
+359 EFRNLSENK

-392 TGLMSLFLRLI
+392 SGLMSLFLRLI

-432 ISLPLILLVLLCTL
+432 ISMPLIVLLLLCTL
-446 YMRKISLFGNRIFLV
+446 YLRKVSLFGNRIFLI

-495 SNILLDSCRRH
+495 SNILMDSCRRH
-506 LETMKRCR
+506 LETMRRCR
-514 TDVSTAWKTAAW
+514 TDASNAWRTAAW
-526 VRIPYPFQ
+526 VRVPYPFQ
-534 WGPPTFHFKTGIIMI
+534 WGPPTFHFKTSIIMI
-549 MVSLV
+549 IVSLV

-576 RGVVSRGIGLEG
+576 RGVVSRGIGFEG
-588 ISTFIAGVWGTG
+588 ISTLIAGVWGTG

-608 NIHTLETTK
+608 NIHTLENTK
-617 MGSRRALQLGA
+617 MASRRALQLGA

-692 LSIPAYFQQYE
+692 MSVPAYFQQYE
-703 PSSTL
+703 PSTNL

-716 YAAASSGPVHTAS
+716 YAAASSGPVRS
-729 TGVSSPFLSNVS
+729 GSN
-741 VHAGGTSSRRIT
+741 G
-753 VLTVQIVL
+753 
-761 QLNYAVNALLSI
+761 LNFAVNALLSV

-778 LLVALLLDNT
+778 LLVALILDNT
-788 VPGSR
+788 VPGSK

-801 SDPKSLEVDP
+801 SDPNSLEMDP
-811 ATLEPYRL
+811 ASLEPYRL
-819 PEKISCWFRWAKCVG
+819 PDKISCWFRWAKCVG

>member
-1 MPSSRRTTGRGG
+1 M
-13 GGGGGEG
+13 
-20 GDGGEEGER
+20 
-29 VPRFMGNNRD
+29 
-39 HNPRELRSWA
+39 
-49 RRTGFHSS
+49 
-57 AFFSG
+57 
-62 ESNSSL
+62 
-68 ASNAVPQPPPAPP
+68 
-81 PATSRRPPPR
+81 
-91 PAPERQRDPYPD
+91 
-103 TEDDLDPA
+103 
-111 PPLDLERGPAALGR
+111 
-125 GRGGGHGGRPR
+125 
-136 RRIDLRGELEIPPG
+136 
-150 FGREEAEPDAGRRG
+150 
-164 GGGGGGRGDAMR
+164 
-176 RNGGVERDQA
+176 
-186 AANAGRNGNGA
+186 GRN
-197 LADAEARKKAE
+197 ADADADTNARKKAE

-220 ARRKKEEEERD
+220 ARKKKEDEERD
-231 AELAAYYQEQWANEE
+231 AELAAYYQQQWANEE
-246 EEGAVDAAAAE
+246 DGVADGAQGEEM
-257 TAPLHGASGL
+257 APLNRPSGL
-267 RCGITENPGW
+267 RCGVSENPGW
-277 APLIFY
+277 ALLVFY

-297 VPLILVP
+297 IPLILVP
-304 TMGGSDEDTATVIST
+304 TMGGSDVDTATVIST

-338 PLVQGSSFVYL
+338 PLIQGSSFVYL

-359 EFRDLSENK
+359 EFRNLSEDK

-392 TGLMSLFLRLI
+392 SGLMSLLLRLI

-420 SYGFPQAGSCVE
+420 SYGFPHAGSCVE
-432 ISLPLILLVLLCTL
+432 ISMPLIVLLLLCTL
-446 YMRKISLFGNRIFLV
+446 YMRKISLFGNHIFLI
-461 YAVPFSVAIVWA
+461 YAVPLSVGIIWV

-481 GAYNFKGCSSNIPS
+481 GAYNFKGCSSSIPS

-506 LETMKRCR
+506 AEIMRRCR
-514 TDVSTAWKTAAW
+514 TDVSNAWRTAAW
-526 VRIPYPFQ
+526 VRVPYPLQ
-534 WGPPTFHFKTGIIMI
+534 WGPPTFHFKTAIIMVI
-549 MVSLV
+549 VSVV

-588 ISTFIAGVWGTG
+588 ISTFIAGLWGTG

-608 NIHTLETTK
+608 NIHTLDTTK
-617 MGSRRALQLGA
+617 MASRRALQLGG

-673 TQAASSRNMIIVGF
+673 TEAVSSRNMIIVGF

-703 PSSTL
+703 PSSNL
-708 ILPSYLLP
+708 ILPGYLLP
-716 YAAASSGPVHTAS
+716 YAAASSGPVRTAS
-729 TGVSSPFLSNVS
+729 DG
-741 VHAGGTSSRRIT
+741 
-753 VLTVQIVL
+753 
-761 QLNYAVNALLSI
+761 LNYAVNALLSI

-778 LLVALLLDNT
+778 LVVAIILDNT
-788 VPGSR
+788 VPGSK

-801 SDPKSLEVDP
+801 SDPKSLELDP
-811 ATLEPYRL
+811 ASLEPYRL
-819 PEKISCWFRWAKCVG
+819 PKKISCWFRWAKCVG
-834 I
+834 F